1 MEERHL
7 FVGTCPPTGLRR
19 GHIPEAFDRETK
31 VVVRLA
37 AVGRVIPVV
46 FEHRRPWQ
54 QSFWQR
60 GLAYL
65 AVVLETASRSINASG
80 QS

>member
-1 MEERHL
+1 MEERRL
-7 FVGTCPPTGLRR
+7 FVGTCSPTGLRR
-19 GHIPEAFDRETK
+19 RHIPEAFDREAK

-37 AVGRVIPVV
+37 AVGRVIAVL
-46 FEHRRPWQ
+46 FEHRRPGQ
-54 QSFWQR
+54 KPLRQR
-60 GLAYL
+60 SLAYL